1 MDQISSRPQPQPTDL
16 HNRGGAKENTA
27 AKAQLRQVAQ
37 GFEGLFL
44 QQMLKSG
51 RAASFQDTLLN
62 SSATETTQALLD
74 QTLAETSA
82 GRAELGL
89 AQAIYD
95 QFAAHLPKD
104 KG

>member
-1 MDQISSRPQPQPTDL
+1 MDQNTLRTQPQPIQLQSHKAAT
-16 HNRGGAKENTA
+16 ENA
-27 AKAQLRQVAQ
+27 QAKAQLRQVAE

-51 RAASFQDTLLN
+51 RAASFQDTLFN

-95 QFAAHLPKD
+95 QFAAHLPNN